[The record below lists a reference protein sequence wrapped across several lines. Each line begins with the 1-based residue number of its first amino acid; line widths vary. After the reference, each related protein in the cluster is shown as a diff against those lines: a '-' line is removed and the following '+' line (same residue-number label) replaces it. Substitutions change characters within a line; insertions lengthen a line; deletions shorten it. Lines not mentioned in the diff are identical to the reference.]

1 MSPLKEGG
9 DRFTVGTLRAC
20 SYKAKAEGW
29 HQGLYPHTLQ
39 GFLWFLFLS
48 YNSFTRNSLS
58 LLDKRDFWKSPKQ
71 AQRFSDSY
79 TITPVGVCI
88 KHKAINKKNIS
99 SETIIIAYSTKNSF
113 YRSKTCSTAFPQT
126 LLHAAREKIQVVT
139 PRLSSQKK
147 FLKKTYISYTRQRK
161 RQ

>member
-1 MSPLKEGG
+1 MHELCEHLYLDDGTEKFFYVYRLEEDVSPLKEGG

-58 LLDKRDFWKSPKQ
+58 LLDKRDFRKSPKQ
-71 AQRFSDSY
+71 AQRFSDGY

-88 KHKAINKKNIS
+88 NHKEINNKN
-99 SETIIIAYSTKNSF
+99 
-113 YRSKTCSTAFPQT
+113 T
-126 LLHAAREKIQVVT
+126 LL
-139 PRLSSQKK
+139 L
-147 FLKKTYISYTRQRK
+147 
-161 RQ
+161 